1 MLSLSKHDEISKKGY
16 LNVNKIEFDKMDIVD
31 WYVSNFKIFENNL
44 NGNRDIP
51 FHKIRQSAIAKFSE
65 LGFPNSKN
73 EEWKYTSIKLLLKNE
88 FKFGKETVA
97 TTKDGLSGS
106 IFQGMESNLL
116 VFVNGVFSEEFSTFK
131 PAQKGVIV
139 ENLQTAFSQ
148 RTEIINKHI
157 AQYADYRNETFTA
170 LNTAFATDGVF
181 IYVPEDTIVE
191 EPIHLLNTTDSDHA
205 DAISNPRNLVIV
217 ENDSQL
223 KLIET
228 HNHIGDSSYF
238 TNMVSEI
245 VLGERAV
252 MDNIVVQDESTKSFH
267 IVNKEVHQQ
276 KNSTFTS
283 IHVDLG
289 GALVRNNLNIRL
301 KGEYCESH
309 LFGFYLGR
317 GTQHIDS
324 HTVIDHMV
332 PNCNSN
338 ELFKGIL
345 DDKARGVFNG
355 KVYVRKD
362 AQKTNAFQENKTLI
376 LTDDATMN
384 AKPQLEIFADDVKC
398 SHGATVGQLDDEA
411 LFYLRSR
418 GIDKEKANAILQYA
432 FANDIFSQIKIKPVK
447 NWLDAILHERLSK
460 TTAAG
465 D

>member
-1 MLSLSKHDEISKKGY
+1 MS
-16 LNVNKIEFDKMDIVD
+16 KIEFDKMDIVD
-31 WYVSNFKIFENNL
+31 WYVSNFKTFENNL

-73 EEWKYTSIKLLLKNE
+73 EEWKYTSIKPLLKHE
-88 FKFGKETVA
+88 FKFEKKPFGLSDKTLSGFVF
-97 TTKDGLSGS
+97 DGLGNNLIVFING
-106 IFQGMESNLL
+106 IFSQEL
-116 VFVNGVFSEEFSTFK
+116 STCK

-139 ENLQTAFSQ
+139 ENLEAAFSK
-148 RTEIINKHI
+148 RPDLISKHI
-157 AQYADYRNETFTA
+157 AHYADYHSEVFTA

-181 IYVPEDTIVE
+181 IYVPAGTILE
-191 EPIHLLNTTDSDHA
+191 QPIHLLNLTDADHA
-205 DAISNPRNLVIV
+205 DTISNPRNLIIV
-217 ENDSQL
+217 ENDSQVQF
-223 KLIET
+223 IET
-228 HNHIGDSSYF
+228 HNHIGEGAYF
-238 TNMVSEI
+238 TNTVSEVI
-245 VLGERAV
+245 LGERAV
-252 MDNIVVQDESTKSFH
+252 MDNIVIQDESTESYH

-276 KNSTFTS
+276 KNSIFTS
-283 IHVDLG
+283 VHVDLG
-289 GALVRNNLNIRL
+289 GAIVRNNLNIRL

-317 GTQHIDS
+317 GAQHIDS
-324 HTVIDHMV
+324 HTVIDHIA

-345 DDKARGVFNG
+345 DDKAKGVFNG
-355 KVYVRKD
+355 KVYVRRD
-362 AQKTNAFQENKTLI
+362 AQKTNAFQENKTLV
-376 LTDDATMN
+376 LTDDASMN

-432 FANDIFSQIKIKPVK
+432 FANDIFSQIKIEPVK

>member
-1 MLSLSKHDEISKKGY
+1 M
-16 LNVNKIEFDKMDIVD
+16 NKLEFNKMDIVD

-73 EEWKYTSIKLLLKNE
+73 EEWKYTSIKPLLKHE
-88 FKFGKETVA
+88 FKFEKKPVA
-97 TTKDGLSGS
+97 VTKNTLSGLV
-106 IFQGMESNLL
+106 FKGLEKNLL
-116 VFVNGVFSEEFSTFK
+116 VFVNGVFSEDLSTYK
-131 PAQKGVIV
+131 PAQNGVIV
-139 ENLQTAFSQ
+139 ESLKTAFSN
-148 RTEIINKHI
+148 RSGLLNKHI
-157 AQYADYRNETFTA
+157 AKYADYQNETFTA

-181 IYVPEDTIVE
+181 IYIPSGTIVE
-191 EPIHLLNTTDSDHA
+191 TPIHLLNITDSDHA
-205 DAISNPRNLVIV
+205 NSISNPRNLIIV
-217 ENDSQL
+217 ENDSQVQ
-223 KLIET
+223 LIET
-228 HNHIGDSSYF
+228 HNHVGESPYF

-245 VLGERAV
+245 ILGERAV
-252 MDNIVVQDESTKSFH
+252 VDNVVIQDESTASYH

-309 LFGFYLGR
+309 LYGFYLGR

-324 HTVIDHMV
+324 HTVIDHIV

-345 DDKARGVFNG
+345 DDNARGVFNG

-398 SHGATVGQLDDEA
+398 SHGATVGQLDEDA

-432 FANDIFSQIKIKPVK
+432 FANDIFDQIKIEPVK
-447 NWLDAILHERLSK
+447 NWLDSILHERLKK
-460 TTAAG
+460 TTATG